1 MPVCVA
7 VALRII
13 TWRRG
18 ICLGFPYMRVF
29 LFPPQ
34 ENPRKRSLHP
44 MFFFTMACIFPQFL
58 TCKGKKKE
66 KHRYDHDLHTLKVE
80 CVPTDNVCSAC
91 IISITLGYFSSIFIV
106 IISRN
111 PAAIL
116 SCSPLLLE
124 IKECA
129 ELFHVPTSLTLH
141 KSSARGIEW
150 QK

>member
-1 MPVCVA
+1 MYFCLYVA
-7 VALRII
+7 VAALLLLKISP
-13 TWRRG
+13 G
-18 ICLGFPYMRVF
+18 GGCLKFPYACVSPSYIPQNPKKVLASNVF
-29 LFPPQ
+29 LY
-34 ENPRKRSLHP
+34 ND
-44 MFFFTMACIFPQFL
+44 MACIFPQFL

-116 SCSPLLLE
+116 SCSPLLE
-124 IKECA
+124 IKECRFTFSCPN
-129 ELFHVPTSLTLH
+129 LSH
-141 KSSARGIEW
+141 SS
-150 QK
+150 